1 MIIINVLNRKL
12 MVHVLVI
19 ILLENTLEEEGIH
32 VPESVVGPMPLNPLA
47 VRSD

>member
-12 MVHVLVI
+12 MVRVLVI

-32 VPESVVGPMPLNPLA
+32 VH
-47 VRSD
+47 